1 MIIKIFDLE
10 REVIHLNC
18 GTELRDHDRDDEVPD
33 EGPAAL
39 AADLL
44 LVEGGE
50 DDGVAQL
57 PPPRPGHQPRGLQ
70 QRRHAAPVIVHTG
83 AGRHRVPVG
92 AHHHYTCAII
102 HTNISE

>member
-10 REVIHLNC
+10 RKVIHLNC
-18 GTELRDHDRDDEVPD
+18 GTELRDHDGDDEVPD